1 VVVAVVGVHHIVE
14 RHILAVEDIQ
24 LVVMGTC
31 KVVQLVV
38 DVVVLVPG
46 MVEGIVEV
54 GMALVLEQ
62 EQNSGLILAVQE
74 CKKVELIF
82 RGSVDPYF

>member
-1 VVVAVVGVHHIVE
+1 MVVAVVGVHHIVE

>member
-1 VVVAVVGVHHIVE
+1 
-14 RHILAVEDIQ
+14 VEDIQ

-31 KVVQLVV
+31 KVAQLVV